1 MTPYF
6 QVENDESVLVHYGV
20 KGMKWGVRRTA
31 QQLGNAVSK
40 KLKERSDR
48 KAATKATKKSYAKDK
63 GPRRFKVL
71 NAANS
76 AARTY
81 YRRDRTHSFNTYR
94 KQGAK
99 LERKM
104 ARLTENQVK
113 AGRYRVARARFIK
126 RQTLS
131 TIAGGAAGLGL
142 IASGAGVIGIPAAAA
157 VGAASHFASGANY
170 YWREKRAY
178 GNLRAK
184 YQNQKRVTD
193 KKS

>member
-40 KLKERSDR
+40 RIKKSSEKR
-48 KAATKATKKSYAKDK
+48 AAIKATKKSYAQDK
-63 GPRRFKVL
+63 GPQRFKVL

-81 YRRDRTHSFNTYR
+81 YRKERTRNFARYR
-94 KQGAK
+94 RQSQV
-99 LERKM
+99 LDRKM
-104 ARLTENQVK
+104 ARLTEEQVK
-113 AGRYRVARARFIK
+113 AGRYRVSRARYVK
-126 RQTLS
+126 RQAFS
-131 TIAGGAAGLGL
+131 AVVGGAAGLGL
-142 IASGAGVIGIPAAAA
+142 IASGAGVVGIPAAAA
-157 VGAASHFASGANY
+157 VSAASHFASGGHY
-170 YWREKRAY
+170 YWKEKRAY
-178 GNLRAK
+178 GDVRAK
-184 YQNQKRVTD
+184 YQNQKRVTN

>member
-40 KLKERSDR
+40 RIKKSSEKR
-48 KAATKATKKSYAKDK
+48 AAIKATKKSYAQDK
-63 GPRRFKVL
+63 GPKRFKVL

-81 YRRDRTHSFNTYR
+81 YRKERTSNFARYR
-94 KQGAK
+94 RQSQV
-99 LERKM
+99 LDRKM
-104 ARLTENQVK
+104 ARLTEEQVK
-113 AGRYRVARARFIK
+113 AGRYRVARARYIK

-131 TIAGGAAGLGL
+131 TVAATAVGLGL
-142 IASGAGVIGIPAAAA
+142 VSSGAAVVGVPIAGAVKAATYF
-157 VGAASHFASGANY
+157 GSGGHY
-170 YWREKRAY
+170 YWKEKRSY
-178 GNLRAK
+178 GDVRAK
-184 YQNQKRVTD
+184 YQNQKRVTG

>member
-20 KGMKWGVRRTA
+20 KGMKWGVRRAA
-31 QQLGNAVSK
+31 QQLGSAVSK
-40 KLKERSDR
+40 RMKARSDK
-48 KAATKATKKSYAKDK
+48 KAANKSLTKSYAQDR
-63 GPRRFKVL
+63 GPKRFKVL

-76 AARTY
+76 AARSF
-81 YRRDRTHSFNTYR
+81 YRRERTRNFATYR
-94 KQGAK
+94 KRGAK
-99 LERKM
+99 MERKM
-104 ARLTENQVK
+104 ARLTGDQVK

-131 TIAGGAAGLGL
+131 AIAGGAAGLGL

>member
-6 QVENDESVLVHYGV
+6 QVENDENLLVHYGV
-20 KGMKWGVRRTA
+20 KGMRWGVRRTA

-40 KLKERSDR
+40 KPKERSDR
-48 KAATKATKKSYAKDK
+48 KARVKATTKSYAKDK
-63 GPRRFKVL
+63 GPKRFKVL

-81 YRRDRTHSFNTYR
+81 YRRDRTRNFATNR

-104 ARLTENQVK
+104 ARLTPDQVK
-113 AGRYRVARARFIK
+113 GGRYRVARARFIK

-131 TIAGGAAGLGL
+131 AVAGGAAGLGL

-157 VGAASHFASGANY
+157 IGAASHFASGANY

>member
-81 YRRDRTHSFNTYR
+81 YRQDRTKSFAQYR
-94 KQGAK
+94 KQGKK

-104 ARLTENQVK
+104 ARLTDEQVK
-113 AGRYRVARARFIK
+113 SGRYRVARARYIR
-126 RQTLS
+126 RQAFS
-131 TIAGGAAGLGL
+131 AVVGGATGLGL

-157 VGAASHFASGANY
+157 VSAASHFASGGHY
-170 YWREKRAY
+170 YWKEKRAY
-178 GNLRAK
+178 GNVRAK
-184 YQNQKRVTD
+184 YQNQKRVTN

>member
-1 MTPYF
+1 MIPYF
-6 QVENDESVLVHYGV
+6 QVENDENLLVHYGV
-20 KGMKWGVRRTA
+20 KGMRWGVRRTA

-48 KAATKATKKSYAKDK
+48 KARAKATTKSYAKDK
-63 GPRRFKVL
+63 GPKRFKVL

-81 YRRDRTHSFNTYR
+81 YRRDRTRNFATYR

-104 ARLTENQVK
+104 ARLTPDQVK
-113 AGRYRVARARFIK
+113 GGRYRVARARFIK

-157 VGAASHFASGANY
+157 IGAASHFASGANY

-178 GNLRAK
+178 GNLRAR

>member
-1 MTPYF
+1 
-6 QVENDESVLVHYGV
+6 
-20 KGMKWGVRRTA
+20 
-31 QQLGNAVSK
+31 
-40 KLKERSDR
+40 
-48 KAATKATKKSYAKDK
+48 
-63 GPRRFKVL
+63 
-71 NAANS
+71 
-76 AARTY
+76 
-81 YRRDRTHSFNTYR
+81 
-94 KQGAK
+94 
-99 LERKM
+99 M
-104 ARLTENQVK
+104 ARLTADQVK

-131 TIAGGAAGLGL
+131 AIAGGAAGLGL

-170 YWREKRAY
+170 YWREKRDY